1 MIQSISSRELSDQR
15 DEPPDGV
22 SIKVQSD
29 EFYQTKQ
36 KEAQAVQQ
44 GVASLQVVHV
54 TAERIRIRAT
64 ESSTELLHT
73 VVEELRKLKGIKQ
86 VTWNE
91 ETQNL
96 VIAFDKE
103 VLAQSQLLEILEKYG
118 VRRMS
123 EPDNNSKVDPFA
135 AWKSVEFWKEQGID
149 LIPLLTGLAI
159 TSRLGV
165 TGLASIPICM
175 LTSDVTRRTIS
186 SFREALKPDS
196 ENKSEGKSTNRTS
209 QPLVSKVDKTSTI
222 ERSPSDVV
230 PKADEL
236 NIQSGNVDYS
246 IVHSIPGRIRF
257 NVPRIGKDKAYA
269 RRLEKMLNNESKATN
284 VRLKTDA
291 ASIAI
296 SYQPA
301 SLDVS
306 HWVNLIQL
314 ASVASNAVSTTEL
327 VEQQA
332 EKKIDNKNIV
342 LSRPQTVE
350 AEAVIKSINQSNIGI
365 SQLNTSEATSGAT
378 SNGVSSLIADLKP
391 PFINVLIDVVAH
403 YPIN

>member
-1 MIQSISSRELSDQR
+1 MTQTVSSRKLSNQR
-15 DEPPDGV
+15 DKPPDQV

-29 EFYQTKQ
+29 EFYQTIQ
-36 KEAQAVQQ
+36 KETQTVEQ

-73 VVEELRKLKGIKQ
+73 IVEELRKLKGIKQ

-103 VLAQSQLLEILEKYG
+103 VLAQSQLLEILDKYG
-118 VRRMS
+118 VRRLS
-123 EPDNNSKVDPFA
+123 EPDNKNKVDPFA

-175 LTSDVTRRTIS
+175 LTSDVTRRTIN
-186 SFREALKPDS
+186 SFREALKAEP
-196 ENKSEGKSTNRTS
+196 ENKSEAKTANRTS

-222 ERSPSDVV
+222 ERSLDDVV
-230 PKADEL
+230 TNA
-236 NIQSGNVDYS
+236 NVDYS

-257 NVPRIGKDKAYA
+257 NVPQIGKDKAYA
-269 RRLEKMLNNESKATN
+269 RRLEKMLNNEFYATN

-314 ASVASNAVSTTEL
+314 ASVASNVVSTTQP
-327 VEQQA
+327 VEQQT

-342 LSRPQTVE
+342 LSRPQAVE
-350 AEAVIKSINQSNIGI
+350 AEAVIKSINKSNIGI
-365 SQLNTSEATSGAT
+365 SQLTTSEATNGAT

-403 YPIN
+403 FPIN

>member
-1 MIQSISSRELSDQR
+1 MTQTISSRELSNQR
-15 DEPPDGV
+15 DKPPDKV

-29 EFYQTKQ
+29 EFYQTIQ

-44 GVASLQVVHV
+44 SVAFLQVVHV

-118 VRRMS
+118 VRCMS
-123 EPDNNSKVDPFA
+123 EPDNKSKADPFA

-165 TGLASIPICM
+165 SGLASIPICM

-186 SFREALKPDS
+186 SFREALKAEP
-196 ENKSEGKSTNRTS
+196 ENKTEAKTANRTS

-236 NIQSGNVDYS
+236 NIQAANVDYS

-269 RRLEKMLNNESKATN
+269 RRLEKMLNDESYSTN

-314 ASVASNAVSTTEL
+314 ASEGSNGVSTQK
-327 VEQQA
+327 VEPKI

-350 AEAVIKSINQSNIGI
+350 AEAVIQSINKSNIGI
-365 SQLNTSEATSGAT
+365 SQLTTSEATNGAT

>member
-1 MIQSISSRELSDQR
+1 MTQTISSRELSNQR

-29 EFYQTKQ
+29 EFYQTIQ

-44 GVASLQVVHV
+44 GVAYLQVVHV

-64 ESSTELLHT
+64 ESSTKLLHT
-73 VVEELRKLKGIKQ
+73 IVEELRKLKGIKQ

-186 SFREALKPDS
+186 SFREALKADS
-196 ENKSEGKSTNRTS
+196 ENKTEGKSTNRTC

-222 ERSPSDVV
+222 ERSLDDVV
-230 PKADEL
+230 PNA
-236 NIQSGNVDYS
+236 NVDYS

-301 SLDVS
+301 SLDVY

-314 ASVASNAVSTTEL
+314 ASEGSNAVSTTQP
-327 VEQQA
+327 VEQQV
-332 EKKIDNKNIV
+332 EKKNDNKNIV

-350 AEAVIKSINQSNIGI
+350 AEAVIQSINQSNIGI
-365 SQLNTSEATSGAT
+365 SQLTTSEATNGAT

-391 PFINVLIDVVAH
+391 PFINVLIDLVAH

>member
-1 MIQSISSRELSDQR
+1 MTQTVSSRELSYQR
-15 DEPPDGV
+15 DRPPDEI

-29 EFYQTKQ
+29 EFYQTIQ

-44 GVASLQVVHV
+44 SVAGLQIVHV

-64 ESSTELLHT
+64 ESSTELLHV
-73 VVEELRKLKGIKQ
+73 VVEQLRRLKGIKQ

-103 VLAQSQLLEILEKYG
+103 VLSQSQLLEILEKHG
-118 VRRMS
+118 VRRLS
-123 EPDNNSKVDPFA
+123 EPDNNKVDPFA
-135 AWKSVEFWKEQGID
+135 AWKSAEFWKEQGID

-175 LTSDVTRRTIS
+175 LTSDVTRRTIN
-186 SFREALKPDS
+186 SFREALKADK
-196 ENKSEGKSTNRTS
+196 ENKNEGKSTNRTS

-222 ERSPSDVV
+222 ERSLSDVV
-230 PKADEL
+230 A
-236 NIQSGNVDYS
+236 SANVDYN

-269 RRLEKMLNNESKATN
+269 RRLEKMLNAESYATN

-296 SYQPA
+296 TYQPA
-301 SLDVS
+301 SLDVF
-306 HWVNLIQL
+306 HWVNVIQL
-314 ASVASNAVSTTEL
+314 ASQASNAVPTVQP
-327 VEQQA
+327 VEQQT
-332 EKKIDNKNIV
+332 EKKIDKTNIV
-342 LSRPQTVE
+342 LQPQIVE
-350 AEAVIKSINQSNIGI
+350 AKVGNQSINKSKNKSNSGI
-365 SQLNTSEATSGAT
+365 SQLTTSEATNGAT

-403 YPIN
+403 FPIN

>member
-1 MIQSISSRELSDQR
+1 MTQTISSRELGNQR
-15 DEPPDGV
+15 DEPPDKV

-29 EFYQTKQ
+29 EFDQTIQ
-36 KEAQAVQQ
+36 KEAQAVQE
-44 GVASLQVVHV
+44 GVAFLQVVHV
-54 TAERIRIRAT
+54 TAGRIRIRAT

-96 VIAFDKE
+96 VIAFDSL

-123 EPDNNSKVDPFA
+123 EPDNKSKADPFA

-165 TGLASIPICM
+165 SGLASIPICM

-186 SFREALKPDS
+186 SFREALKAEP
-196 ENKSEGKSTNRTS
+196 ENKTEAKTANRTS

-230 PKADEL
+230 A
-236 NIQSGNVDYS
+236 NVDYN
-246 IVHSIPGRIRF
+246 IMHSIPGRIRF

-269 RRLEKMLNNESKATN
+269 RRLEKMLNDESYATN

-306 HWVNLIQL
+306 YWINLIQL
-314 ASVASNAVSTTEL
+314 ASEDRNAVSTQK
-327 VEQQA
+327 VEQKI

-350 AEAVIKSINQSNIGI
+350 AEAVIQSINQSNNGI
-365 SQLNTSEATSGAT
+365 SQLTTSEATNRAT

>member
-1 MIQSISSRELSDQR
+1 MTQTISSRELSYQR

-29 EFYQTKQ
+29 EFYQTIQ
-36 KEAQAVQQ
+36 EEAQAVQQ
-44 GVASLQVVHV
+44 GVAGLQVVHV

-103 VLAQSQLLEILEKYG
+103 VLGQSQLLEILEKYG
-118 VRRMS
+118 VRRLS
-123 EPDNNSKVDPFA
+123 EPDNKSEVDPFA

-186 SFREALKPDS
+186 SFREALKPDL
-196 ENKSEGKSTNRTS
+196 ENKSKGKSSNRTS

-230 PKADEL
+230 SKADGL
-236 NIQSGNVDYS
+236 NIQSANVDYS

-269 RRLEKMLNNESKATN
+269 RRLEKMLNNESYATN

-306 HWVNLIQL
+306 HWINLIQL
-314 ASVASNAVSTTEL
+314 ASEGKNAVSTQK
-327 VEQQA
+327 VEPKI

-342 LSRPQTVE
+342 LSRPRTVE
-350 AEAVIKSINQSNIGI
+350 AEAVIQSINQSNIGI
-365 SQLNTSEATSGAT
+365 SQLTTSEATNGAT

>member
-1 MIQSISSRELSDQR
+1 MTQSISSRVSYQR
-15 DEPPDGV
+15 DEPPDVISVRVG
-22 SIKVQSD
+22 SD
-29 EFYQTKQ
+29 EFQQTIQ
-36 KEAQAVQQ
+36 EEAQTVQQ

-54 TAERIRIRAT
+54 TANRIRVRAT
-64 ESSTELLHT
+64 GSSIESLHA
-73 VVEELRKLKGIKQ
+73 VVEELRQLKGIKQ

-118 VRRMS
+118 ALSLS
-123 EPDNNSKVDPFA
+123 EPNNKSKVDPFA
-135 AWKSVEFWKEQGID
+135 AWKSTEFWKEQGID

-165 TGLASIPICM
+165 SGLASIPICM
-175 LTSDVTRRTIS
+175 LTSDVTRRTIQ
-186 SFREALKPDS
+186 SFREALKADT
-196 ENKSEGKSTNRTS
+196 ENKNEGKTINRTS
-209 QPLVSKVDKTSTI
+209 QPWVSKVEKASTI
-222 ERSPSDVV
+222 EGSPSDVV
-230 PKADEL
+230 PKADEFK
-236 NIQSGNVDYS
+236 IQTANVDYS

-269 RRLEKMLNNESKATN
+269 RRLEKMLNLESYATN
-284 VRLKTDA
+284 VRLKIDA

-314 ASVASNAVSTTEL
+314 ASEASNAVST
-327 VEQQA
+327 Q
-332 EKKIDNKNIV
+332 K
-342 LSRPQTVE
+342 TVE
-350 AEAVIKSINQSNIGI
+350 PQIVEAQVGKLSINESNSPI
-365 SQLNTSEATSGAT
+365 SQLTTSEVASGAA
-378 SNGVSSLIADLKP
+378 SNEVSSLIADLKP

-403 YPIN
+403 FPIK